1 MAHTNETANYHLSQ
15 FVGTDIPNPLV
26 DYNGDMVKIDT
37 AIKGVADA
45 SAGYASDIADLEI
58 QNGSETLTTTAQ
70 TLSGAVN
77 ELDSE
82 VGDINTRL
90 TTAEG
95 KITADEG
102 TLATAVS
109 NISTL
114 AGKVGAVETKVG
126 TAVLTT
132 VAPDLSGAVNE
143 LKAEIDG
150 AGSSIAS
157 RVTALETQCGN
168 DVLVTTA
175 QTLSGAINELA
186 GGTGAISAS
195 NVTYDNT
202 TSGLTA
208 DDVQEAID
216 EINAKDA
223 GDIAYDNQ
231 TSGLVATNVQS
242 AIDEIAGGEAPVDI
256 SSKVTP
262 INGTVS
268 FAIQRGKHITIMV
281 SNATLTNGYGV
292 VATLDNSILPS
303 YNYLGIASAVSGGHT
318 VPAACSI
325 QTSQN
330 GIYFDSGASS
340 SASGITV
347 YVDYW
352 LD

>member
-1 MAHTNETANYHLSQ
+1 MAHTNETTNYHLSQ

-77 ELDSE
+77 ELDGE

-114 AGKVGAVETKVG
+114 SGKVSAVETKVG

-132 VAPDLSGAVNE
+132 VASDCSGAINE

-150 AGSSIAS
+150 SGVDSLATRI
-157 RVTALETQCGN
+157 TALETQNGN
-168 DVLVTTA
+168 AVLVTTA

-186 GGTGAISAS
+186 QGGSATVDADD
-195 NVTYDNT
+195 VTYDNT
-202 TSGLTA
+202 DSGLTA
-208 DDVQEAID
+208 VNVQDAID
-216 EINAKDA
+216 EVVAEMNTVAYSTAEKKIGTDA
-223 GDIAYDNQ
+223 DGSDIYEKTYYSDSVNI
-231 TSGLVATNVQS
+231 TSTEV
-242 AIDEIAGGEAPVDI
+242 ID
-256 SSKVTP
+256 
-262 INGTVS
+262 
-268 FAIQRGKHITIMV
+268 
-281 SNATLTNGYGV
+281 ATLTSAYVGRVISIEAALLDSTEDGWLSYMDASTQGTRHVAYFAVRANGLDIV
-292 VATLDNSILPS
+292 VGSST
-303 YNYLGIASAVSGGHT
+303 VSKYHVT
-318 VPAACSI
+318 VRYTKA
-325 QTSQN
+325 
-330 GIYFDSGASS
+330 
-340 SASGITV
+340 
-347 YVDYW
+347 
-352 LD
+352 